1 MKEMTIKVE
10 GMKCNGCSLGLEGAL
25 EDLDFVASAEADHT
39 TGIAK
44 MTLSAEP
51 DKDQINKAVEGLGF
65 KVVAYD

>member
-39 TGIAK
+39 TEIAK